1 MTHWSENW
9 TWTVSNGSSLHS
21 LHIPFLHSS
30 QNQHNSIKYKQ
41 VSRRID
47 ITKLLSLC
55 RRAGSKQHI
64 DVIQAEFLLYMFML
78 STANLTTLASHRE
91 DMSRKFFTQITEPTS
106 CLHQLLPDP
115 KECSII
121 SSLDIGLMINSPRV
135 VECLLVQNNLFLYT
149 VRTKQLLG

>member
-1 MTHWSENW
+1 
-9 TWTVSNGSSLHS
+9 
-21 LHIPFLHSS
+21 
-30 QNQHNSIKYKQ
+30 
-41 VSRRID
+41 
-47 ITKLLSLC
+47 
-55 RRAGSKQHI
+55 
-64 DVIQAEFLLYMFML
+64 MFML